1 MKIKM
6 NILVAIDLSDASQKI
21 LDNAKTLALTLSAKV
36 WLLHVAEPEPAF
48 VGYRA
53 GPQTVRDQV
62 AHEIHE
68 ERDELQN
75 KVNDFKK
82 SGIDTTALI
91 VQGSTVDVIYRESK
105 KYDIDMII
113 VGSHGH
119 GGVYHLVFGS
129 VSEGVLRSS
138 SCPVMVIPTHNR
150 KCR

>member
-1 MKIKM
+1 M

-21 LDNAKTLALTLSAKV
+21 LDSAKTLALALSAKV
-36 WLLHVAEPEPAF
+36 WLLHVAEPEPDF

-53 GPQTVRDQV
+53 GPQSVRDQV
-62 AHEIHE
+62 AHKFHE

-75 KVNDFKK
+75 EVNGFREF
-82 SGIDTTALI
+82 GIDTTALF
-91 VQGSTVDVIYRESK
+91 VQGPTVDVICRESNNFG
-105 KYDIDMII
+105 IDMII

-129 VSEGVLRSS
+129 VSEGVLHRS

-150 KCR
+150 T